1 MKKLLFLLLA
11 PFSLFAQENQKN
23 KEEKIRQVENS
34 LFPPVIYGDS
44 FTYNNLE
51 KRMKETHIKG
61 LSVAVIINYKVEW
74 AKGYGWADEGEKRK
88 VTPETRFQAASISK
102 SLNSMGV
109 LKLVQQGKL
118 DPEADINN
126 YLKGWKF
133 PYDSVSKGKK
143 INTYNLLS
151 HSAGLTIHGFP
162 GYNRK
167 DSIPTIPEIL
177 DGKRPANTEAVRSD
191 MPPGVKFDYSGG
203 GTTISQLMV
212 TSITGRDYTSY
223 MKDEVLLPLG
233 MLNSSY
239 QQPPGDT
246 NWLATGYYRDD
257 KPVDGKYH
265 IYPEQA
271 AAGLWTTPSD
281 LCKYII
287 ECQLAYEG
295 KSSKVLNRE
304 MMQKRLSFYVDSTIG
319 LGVFLQTRGGLKYF
333 NHNGGNE
340 AFLCTYLGSFKDGNG
355 VVVMI
360 NGEDFSI
367 INEVVNSVG
376 TVYGWKDFYTPN
388 KKKLINLPKDSM
400 SQFIG
405 DFILDKDTL
414 NVVACGSG
422 LCIEQNHAN
431 PYKMYFSE
439 PDKFSVMEVGNA
451 DFTAIRDASGKI
463 EALELLQNGRKMRL
477 PKIKGPANKAP
488 GK

>member
-1 MKKLLFLLLA
+1 
-11 PFSLFAQENQKN
+11 
-23 KEEKIRQVENS
+23 
-34 LFPPVIYGDS
+34 
-44 FTYNNLE
+44 
-51 KRMKETHIKG
+51 
-61 LSVAVIINYKVEW
+61 
-74 AKGYGWADEGEKRK
+74 
-88 VTPETRFQAASISK
+88 
-102 SLNSMGV
+102 
-109 LKLVQQGKL
+109 
-118 DPEADINN
+118 
-126 YLKGWKF
+126 
-133 PYDSVSKGKK
+133 
-143 INTYNLLS
+143 
-151 HSAGLTIHGFP
+151 
-162 GYNRK
+162 
-167 DSIPTIPEIL
+167 
-177 DGKRPANTEAVRSD
+177 

-203 GTTISQLMV
+203 GTTITQLLV

-246 NWLATGYYRDD
+246 NSLATGYYHDG
-257 KPVDGKYH
+257 KQVDGKYH

-281 LCKYII
+281 LSKYVI

-295 KSSKVLNRE
+295 KSSKVLNKE
-304 MMQKRLSFYVDSTIG
+304 MMQKRLSFYIDSSVG

-340 AFLCTYLGSFKDGNG
+340 AFLSTYLGSFKDGNG

-360 NGEDFSI
+360 NGEDFSV

-405 DFILDKDTL
+405 DYLLDKDTIS
-414 NVVACGSG
+414 VVSCEGG
-422 LCIEQNHAN
+422 LCLEQNHS
-431 PYKMYFSE
+431 KSIKIYFSE
-439 PDKFSVMEVGNA
+439 PTKFSALEVSNA
-451 DFTAIRDASGKI
+451 DFFAIRDASGKI
-463 EALELLQNGRKMRL
+463 EALELIQNGRITRL
-477 PKIKGPANKAP
+477 PRIKNPANKAP